1 MKDRLN
7 RFYNRQKWI
16 LASFFLPFLGMLIVM
31 IANEFVPFGK
41 SSMLYSDMYHQYYPF
56 FVEFRQTLR
65 EGGSLVRNWS
75 VGLGVDYLSLISYY
89 LRRRCTCCRCS
100 CRKAGCWASSPC

>member
-16 LASFFLPFLGMLIVM
+16 LASFFLPFWGMLIVM

-41 SSMLYSDMYHQYYPF
+41 SSMLYSDMYH
-56 FVEFRQTLR
+56 
-65 EGGSLVRNWS
+65 
-75 VGLGVDYLSLISYY
+75 
-89 LRRRCTCCRCS
+89 
-100 CRKAGCWASSPC
+100 